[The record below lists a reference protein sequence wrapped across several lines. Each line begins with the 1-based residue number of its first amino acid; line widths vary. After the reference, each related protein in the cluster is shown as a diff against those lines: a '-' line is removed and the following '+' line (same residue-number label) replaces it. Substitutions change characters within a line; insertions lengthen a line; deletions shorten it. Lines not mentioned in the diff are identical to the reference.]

1 MKKIVTHPEYY
12 AGALYND
19 IGLLF
24 LEQPVDYAEN
34 IDIVCLP
41 KQGAIFDLARC
52 FASGWG
58 KDTFGTVYFFF

>member
-1 MKKIVTHPEYY
+1 MVHPDYY

-24 LEQPVDYAEN
+24 LEQPVEFAEN
-34 IDIVCLP
+34 VDIVCLP
-41 KQGAIFDLARC
+41 PQGAVFDLTRC

-58 KDTFGTVYFFF
+58 KDTFGNV